1 MAEAVDNVPAK
12 AGASGGKSSLPGL
25 NFLDNI
31 SKMPVLRQ
39 VGLLVGLAASVAIGF
54 AVVLWSQQPDYRPLV
69 SSLAGMDTKQVMDTL
84 ATANISYSVEPN
96 SGALLVKAEDLSRAR
111 LALASAGVVQN
122 DGNVGFEILDKDQ
135 GLGTS
140 QFMEATR
147 YRRGLEGELARTI
160 SSLNGIKAA
169 RVHLAIP
176 KSSVFVRDERKPTAS
191 VLVEMYGGRTLDP
204 GQVMAIVNLV
214 ATSIPEMDKSGVTVV
229 DQKGNLL
236 SDQSNNSELAMAGKQ
251 FDYTRR
257 METML
262 TQRVQSILQPVLGND
277 RYKAEVS
284 AMVDFS
290 AVESTSEQFN
300 PDQPALRSE
309 QSTTE
314 QRSSSSGPSGVPGAL
329 SNQPPAPATAPQT
342 TAGGAAGAAAAI
354 QPGQPLVDSNGQ
366 QIMDPAT
373 GQPMLAP
380 YPADKRQQSTK
391 NFELDRSISHT
402 RQQQGRLQRLS
413 VAVVVDDQ
421 AKLNAANGEI
431 THTPWAAEDLARFT
445 RLVQDAVGYDASR
458 GDSVTVINAP
468 FAPDAGEVIPSIP
481 FYSQPW
487 FWDVV
492 KQALGVLFIL
502 VLVFGVLRP
511 VLNNITGGG
520 KAGKGLAT
528 TGGGEGGS
536 GMAGMAGGGLMAG
549 GLMGDVADD
558 RVSLGGPQ
566 SILLPSPSEGYDA
579 QLNAIKSLVA
589 EDPGRVAQVVK
600 EWINADE

>member
-12 AGASGGKSSLPGL
+12 AGGAGGKSSLPGL

-31 SKMPVLRQ
+31 TKMPVLRQ

-69 SSLAGMDTKQVMDTL
+69 GSLAGMDTKQVMDTL
-84 ATANISYSVEPN
+84 ATANISYNIEPT

-111 LALASAGVVQN
+111 LALASAGVVQG

-160 SSLNGIKAA
+160 SSLNGIRAA

-236 SDQSNNSELAMAGKQ
+236 SDQGGSSELAMAGKQ

-257 METML
+257 MEGML
-262 TQRVQSILQPVLGND
+262 TQRVQSILAPVLGND

-342 TAGGAAGAAAAI
+342 TAGGAAGAATAI
-354 QPGQPLVDSNGQ
+354 QPGQPLVDANGQ

-421 AKLNAANGEI
+421 AKVNAANGEV
-431 THTPWAAEDLARFT
+431 THTPWSAEDLARFT
-445 RLVQDAVGYDASR
+445 RLVQDAVGFDASR
-458 GDSVTVINAP
+458 GDSVTVINSA
-468 FAPDAGEVIPSIP
+468 FAPDTGEVIPSIP

-520 KAGKGLAT
+520 KGGKGLAA
-528 TGGGEGGS
+528 TGGDGAMMG
-536 GMAGMAGGGLMAG
+536 AGMAGGGFAG
-549 GLMGDVADD
+549 GMMGDVADD

>member
-1 MAEAVDNVPAK
+1 MAEAVVDNVPAK
-12 AGASGGKSSLPGL
+12 GSAAASKPPLFGMS
-25 NFLDNI
+25 FLENI
-31 SKMPVLRQ
+31 SQMPMLRQ

-54 AVVLWSQQPDYRPLV
+54 AVVLWSQQPDYRPLYG
-69 SSLAGMDTKQVMDTL
+69 SLAGMDTKQVMETL
-84 ATANISYSVEPN
+84 AAADIPYTVEPN
-96 SGALLVKAEDLSRAR
+96 SGALLVKSEDISRAR
-111 LALASAGVVQN
+111 LKLAAAGVAPG
-122 DGNVGFEILDKDQ
+122 DGSVGFEILDKEQ

-147 YRRGLEGELARTI
+147 YRRGLEGELARTV
-160 SSLNGIKAA
+160 SSLNNVKAA

-176 KSSVFVRDERKPTAS
+176 KSSVFVRDERKPSAS
-191 VLVEMYGGRTLDP
+191 VLVELYPGRALEA
-204 GQVMAIVNLV
+204 GQVMAIINLV
-214 ATSIPEMDKSGVTVV
+214 ATSVPELNKSEVTVV

-236 SDQSNNSELAMAGKQ
+236 SDQVHNSELTMAGKQ
-251 FDYTRR
+251 FDYSRR
-257 METML
+257 MEGML
-262 TQRVQSILQPVLGND
+262 TQRVHNILQPVLGND

-284 AMVDFS
+284 ADVDFS

-309 QSTTE
+309 QSVNE
-314 QRSSSSGPSGVPGAL
+314 QRSSSMGPQGVPGAL
-329 SNQPPAPATAPQT
+329 SNQPPGPASAPQT
-342 TAGGAAGAAAAI
+342 TGGAAGATAAV
-354 QPGQPLVDSNGQ
+354 QPGQPLLDANGQ

-391 NFELDRSISHT
+391 NFELDRSISHV
-402 RQQQGRLQRLS
+402 RQQQGRLTRLS

-421 AKLNAANGEI
+421 LKIDPATGNSSRA
-431 THTPWAAEDLARFT
+431 PWAAEDLARFT
-445 RLVQDAVGYDASR
+445 RLVQDAVGFDASR
-458 GDSVTVINAP
+458 GDSVSVINVP
-468 FAPDAGEVIPSIP
+468 FAADRGEVIAEIP

-487 FWDVV
+487 FWDII
-492 KQALGVLFIL
+492 KQVMGVLFIL

-511 VLNNITGGG
+511 VLNNITGHGKQPAAADGDMELGG
-520 KAGKGLAT
+520 MLGLD
-528 TGGGEGGS
+528 GEL
-536 GMAGMAGGGLMAG
+536 AN
-549 GLMGDVADD
+549 D

>member
-1 MAEAVDNVPAK
+1 MADALPENVPAK
-12 AGASGGKSSLPGL
+12 SGLGGGKGPLFGL
-25 NFLDNI
+25 SFLDNLAE
-31 SKMPVLRQ
+31 MTMLRQ
-39 VGLLVGLAASVAIGF
+39 VGLMVGLAASVAIGF
-54 AVVLWSQQPDYRPLV
+54 AVVLWSQQPDYRPLYG
-69 SSLAGMDTKQVMDTL
+69 SLAGMDAKQVMETL
-84 ATANISYSVEPN
+84 AAADIAYTVEPN
-96 SGALLVKAEDLSRAR
+96 SGALLVKADDVSRAR
-111 LALASAGVVQN
+111 LKLAAAGVSPT
-122 DGNVGFEILDKDQ
+122 DGNIGFEILDKDQ

-160 SSLNGIKAA
+160 SSLNNVKGA

-176 KSSVFVRDERKPTAS
+176 KSSVFVRDERKPSAS
-191 VLVEMYGGRTLDP
+191 VLVELYAGRSLEP
-204 GQVMAIVNLV
+204 GQVLAIINLV
-214 ATSIPEMDKSGVTVV
+214 ATSVPELSKSQITVV

-236 SDQSNNSELAMAGKQ
+236 SDQAENSELTMAGKQ
-251 FDYTRR
+251 FDYSRR
-257 METML
+257 MEGML
-262 TQRVQSILQPVLGND
+262 TQRVHNILQPVLGND

-284 AMVDFS
+284 ADVDFS

-309 QSTTE
+309 QSTSE
-314 QRSSSSGPSGVPGAL
+314 QRTASNGPQGVPGAL
-329 SNQPPAPATAPQT
+329 SNQPPSPATAPQQAGQAG
-342 TAGGAAGAAAAI
+342 AGGAGMI
-354 QPGQPLVDSNGQ
+354 QPGQPLLDANGQ

-380 YPADKRQQSTK
+380 YPADKRSQSTR

-402 RQQQGRLQRLS
+402 KQQQGKVNRLS
-413 VAVVVDDQ
+413 VAVVIDDQ
-421 AKLNAANGEI
+421 VNVNPANGEV
-431 THTPWAAEDLARFT
+431 TRAPWSADQLARFT
-445 RLVQDAVGYDASR
+445 RLVQDAVGFDASR
-458 GDSVTVINAP
+458 GDSVSVINVP
-468 FAPDAGEVIPSIP
+468 FSTERGEVIADIA

-492 KQALGVLFIL
+492 KQVLGVLFIL

-511 VLNNITGGG
+511 VLNNITGNGR
-520 KAGKGLAT
+520 KGLAGIGSDAEM
-528 TGGGEGGS
+528 GG
-536 GMAGMAGGGLMAG
+536 MGGLDGELAN
-549 GLMGDVADD
+549 D

-566 SILLPSPSEGYDA
+566 SIMLPSPSEGYDA

>member
-1 MAEAVDNVPAK
+1 MAEASVDNLPAK
-12 AGASGGKSSLPGL
+12 SPAPGGKLPLLGL
-25 NFLDNI
+25 SFLENL
-31 SKMPVLRQ
+31 SEMTVLRQ
-39 VGLLVGLAASVAIGF
+39 VGLMVGLAASVAIGF
-54 AVVLWSQQPDYRPLV
+54 AVVLWSQQPDYRPLLG
-69 SSLAGMDTKQVMDTL
+69 SLAGMDAKQVMDTL
-84 ATANISYSVEPN
+84 AAADIAYTVEPN
-96 SGALLVKAEDLSRAR
+96 SGALLVKAEDVARAR
-111 LALASAGVVQN
+111 LKLAGAGIAQN
-122 DGNVGFEILDKDQ
+122 DGNIGFEILDKDQ

-160 SSLNGIKAA
+160 SSLNNVKGA

-176 KSSVFVRDERKPTAS
+176 KSSVFVRDERKPSAS
-191 VLVEMYGGRTLDP
+191 VLVELYSGRSLEP
-204 GQVMAIVNLV
+204 GQVMSIVNLV
-214 ATSIPEMDKSGVTVV
+214 ATAVPELSKSQVTVV

-236 SDQSNNSELAMAGKQ
+236 SDQAENSELTMAGKQ
-251 FDYTRR
+251 FDYSRR
-257 METML
+257 MEGML
-262 TQRVQSILQPVLGND
+262 TQRVHNILQPVLGND

-284 AMVDFS
+284 ADVDFS

-309 QSTTE
+309 QSVNE
-314 QRSSSSGPSGVPGAL
+314 QRSSSMGPQGVPGAL
-329 SNQPPAPATAPQT
+329 SNQPPGPASAPQQT
-342 TAGGAAGAAAAI
+342 GQAQGAAGMV
-354 QPGQPLVDSNGQ
+354 QPGQPLLDANGQ

-402 RQQQGRLQRLS
+402 RQQQGRLNRLS

-421 AKLNAANGEI
+421 VKVDPATGENI
-431 THTPWAAEDLARFT
+431 RAPWGAEDLARFT
-445 RLVQDAVGYDASR
+445 RLVQDAVGFDASR
-458 GDSVTVINAP
+458 GDSVSVINVP
-468 FAPDAGEVIPSIP
+468 FAADRGEVIAETP

-487 FWDVV
+487 FWDVI
-492 KQALGVLFIL
+492 KQVMGVLFIL
-502 VLVFGVLRP
+502 ALVFGVLRP
-511 VLNNITGGG
+511 VLNNITGHGKQQAGQDGDSELGG
-520 KAGKGLAT
+520 I
-528 TGGGEGGS
+528 GGMGGMDGE
-536 GMAGMAGGGLMAG
+536 L
-549 GLMGDVADD
+549 ADD

-600 EWINADE
+600 EWINSDE

>member
-1 MAEAVDNVPAK
+1 MT
-12 AGASGGKSSLPGL
+12 
-25 NFLDNI
+25 
-31 SKMPVLRQ
+31 MLRQ
-39 VGLLVGLAASVAIGF
+39 VGLMVGLAASVAIGF
-54 AVVLWSQQPDYRPLV
+54 AVVLWSQQPDYRPLYG
-69 SSLAGMDTKQVMDTL
+69 SLSGMDTKQIMDTL
-84 ATANISYSVEPN
+84 AQADIPYTVEPN
-96 SGALLVKAEDLSRAR
+96 SGALLVKADDLSRAR
-111 LALASAGVVQN
+111 IKLAGAGIAQN

-160 SSLNGIKAA
+160 SSLNNVKGA

-176 KSSVFVRDERKPTAS
+176 KSSVFVRDERKPSAS
-191 VLVEMYGGRTLDP
+191 ILVELYAGRTLEP
-204 GQVMAIVNLV
+204 SQVLAIVNLV
-214 ATSIPEMDKSGVTVV
+214 ATSVPELSKSQITVV

-236 SDQSNNSELAMAGKQ
+236 SDMGENSELSMAGKQ

-257 METML
+257 MEGML
-262 TQRVQSILQPVLGND
+262 TQRVQNILQPVLGND

-284 AMVDFS
+284 ADVDFS
-290 AVESTSEQFN
+290 AVESTAESFN

-309 QSTTE
+309 QSVNE
-314 QRSSSSGPSGVPGAL
+314 QRTSSSGSSGVPGAL
-329 SNQPPAPATAPQT
+329 SNQPPGPATAPQNAT
-342 TAGGAAGAAAAI
+342 AAAGGAGAIA
-354 QPGQPLVDSNGQ
+354 PGQPLLDANGQ

-380 YPADKRQQSTK
+380 YPADKRVQSTK

-402 RQQQGRLQRLS
+402 KQQQGRINRLS

-421 AKLNAANGEI
+421 VKLNPANGE
-431 THTPWAAEDLARFT
+431 TTTVPWTTDQLARFT
-445 RLVQDAVGYDASR
+445 RLVQDAVGFDASR
-458 GDSVTVINAP
+458 GDSVSVINVP
-468 FAPDAGEVIPSIP
+468 FSTERGEVIPDIA

-487 FWDVV
+487 FWDIV
-492 KQALGVLFIL
+492 KQAMGVLFIL

-511 VLNNITGGG
+511 VLNNITNPKSKLADGRDVELGGMV
-520 KAGKGLAT
+520 GLD
-528 TGGGEGGS
+528 GEL
-536 GMAGMAGGGLMAG
+536 AN
-549 GLMGDVADD
+549 D

>member
-1 MAEAVDNVPAK
+1 MAEAVVDNVPAK
-12 AGASGGKSSLPGL
+12 SGVPAPKPPLFGMS
-25 NFLDNI
+25 FLENI
-31 SKMPVLRQ
+31 SQMPMLRQ

-54 AVVLWSQQPDYRPLV
+54 AVVLWSQQPDYRPLYG
-69 SSLAGMDTKQVMDTL
+69 SLAGLDTKQVMETL
-84 ATANISYSVEPN
+84 AAADIPYNVEPN
-96 SGALLVKAEDLSRAR
+96 SGALLVKADDLSRAR
-111 LALASAGVVQN
+111 LKLAAAGVAPG
-122 DGNVGFEILDKDQ
+122 DGNVGFEILDKEQ

-147 YRRGLEGELARTI
+147 YRRGLEGELARTV
-160 SSLNGIKAA
+160 SSLNNVKGA

-176 KSSVFVRDERKPTAS
+176 KSSVFVRDERRPSAS
-191 VLVEMYGGRTLDP
+191 VLVELYPGRALEA
-204 GQVMAIVNLV
+204 GQVLAIVNLV
-214 ATSIPEMDKSGVTVV
+214 ATSVPELDKSQVTVV

-236 SDQSNNSELAMAGKQ
+236 SDQIGNSELTMAGKQ
-251 FDYTRR
+251 FDYSRR
-257 METML
+257 MEGML
-262 TQRVQSILQPVLGND
+262 TQRVHNILQPVLGND

-284 AMVDFS
+284 ADVDFS

-309 QSTTE
+309 QSVNE
-314 QRSSSSGPSGVPGAL
+314 QRSSSMGPQGVPGAL
-329 SNQPPAPATAPQT
+329 SNQPPGPASAPQT
-342 TAGGAAGAAAAI
+342 TGGAQTAASAI
-354 QPGQPLVDSNGQ
+354 QPGQPLLDANGQ

-380 YPADKRQQSTK
+380 YPADKRLQSTK

-402 RQQQGRLQRLS
+402 RQQQGRLNRLS

-421 AKLNAANGEI
+421 VKIDPATGDTTRA
-431 THTPWAAEDLARFT
+431 PWAAEDLARFT
-445 RLVQDAVGYDASR
+445 RLVQDAVGFDASR
-458 GDSVTVINAP
+458 GDSVSVINVP
-468 FAPDAGEVIPSIP
+468 FAADRGEVFTEIP

-487 FWDVV
+487 FWDII
-492 KQALGVLFIL
+492 KQVMGVLFIL

-511 VLNNITGGG
+511 VLNNITGNGKQQAGADGDMELGG
-520 KAGKGLAT
+520 MLGLD
-528 TGGGEGGS
+528 GEL
-536 GMAGMAGGGLMAG
+536 AN
-549 GLMGDVADD
+549 D

>member
-1 MAEAVDNVPAK
+1 MAEAAVDNVPAK
-12 AGASGGKSSLPGL
+12 ATPVDGKPPLFGL
-25 NFLDNI
+25 SFLENL
-31 SKMPVLRQ
+31 SEMTMLRQ

-54 AVVLWSQQPDYRPLV
+54 AVVLWSQQPDYRPLYG
-69 SSLAGMDTKQVMDTL
+69 SLEGMDAKQVMETL
-84 ATANISYSVEPN
+84 ASADIPYTVEPN
-96 SGALLVKAEDLSRAR
+96 SGALLVKADDVARAR
-111 LALASAGVVQN
+111 LKLAAAGVTPT
-122 DGNVGFEILDKDQ
+122 DGNIGFEILDKDQ

-160 SSLNGIKAA
+160 SSLNNVKGA

-176 KSSVFVRDERKPTAS
+176 KSSVFVRDERKPSAS
-191 VLVEMYGGRTLDP
+191 VLVELYSGRSLEP
-204 GQVMAIVNLV
+204 GQVVAIINLV
-214 ATSIPEMDKSGVTVV
+214 ATSVPELSKSQITVV

-236 SDQSNNSELAMAGKQ
+236 SDQAENSELTMAGKQ
-251 FDYTRR
+251 YDYSRR
-257 METML
+257 MEGMF
-262 TQRVQSILQPVLGND
+262 TQRVHNILQPILGNG

-284 AMVDFS
+284 ADVDFS

-309 QSTTE
+309 QSVNE
-314 QRSSSSGPSGVPGAL
+314 QRTASNGPQGVPGAL
-329 SNQPPAPATAPQT
+329 SNQPPAPASAPQT
-342 TAGGAAGAAAAI
+342 TGGATAAAGMV
-354 QPGQPLVDSNGQ
+354 QPGQPLIDANGQ

-402 RQQQGRLQRLS
+402 KQQQGRLNRLS

-421 AKLNAANGEI
+421 VKVNPANGE
-431 THTPWAAEDLARFT
+431 TSRAPWTADELARFT
-445 RLVQDAVGYDASR
+445 RLVQDAVGFDASR
-458 GDSVTVINAP
+458 GDSVSVINVP
-468 FAPDAGEVIPSIP
+468 FSLERGEEIADIP

-492 KQALGVLFIL
+492 KQVLGVLFIL
-502 VLVFGVLRP
+502 ILVFGVLRP

-520 KAGKGLAT
+520 KNKQLAGLGDVEL
-528 TGGGEGGS
+528 GG
-536 GMAGMAGGGLMAG
+536 MGGLDGELAN
-549 GLMGDVADD
+549 D

>member
-1 MAEAVDNVPAK
+1 MAEAVVDNVPAK
-12 AGASGGKSSLPGL
+12 TDGKPPLFGL
-25 NFLDNI
+25 SFLENL
-31 SKMPVLRQ
+31 SEMTMLRQ
-39 VGLLVGLAASVAIGF
+39 VGLMVGLAASVAIGF
-54 AVVLWSQQPDYRPLV
+54 AVVLWSQQPDYRPLYG
-69 SSLAGMDTKQVMDTL
+69 SLAGMDAKQVMETL
-84 ATANISYSVEPN
+84 AASDIAYTVEPN
-96 SGALLVKAEDLSRAR
+96 SGALLVKADDVARAR
-111 LALASAGVVQN
+111 LKLAGAGVAPT
-122 DGNVGFEILDKDQ
+122 DGNIGFEILDKDQ

-160 SSLNGIKAA
+160 ASLNNVKGA

-176 KSSVFVRDERKPTAS
+176 KSSVFVRDERKPSTS
-191 VLVEMYGGRTLDP
+191 VLVELFAGRSLEP
-204 GQVMAIVNLV
+204 GQVLAIVNLV
-214 ATSIPEMDKSGVTVV
+214 ATSVPELSKSQITVV

-236 SDQSNNSELAMAGKQ
+236 SDQAENSALTMAGKQ
-251 FDYTRR
+251 FDYSRR
-257 METML
+257 MESML
-262 TQRVQSILQPVLGND
+262 TQRVHNILQPVLGND

-284 AMVDFS
+284 ADVDFS

-309 QSTTE
+309 QSTSE
-314 QRSSSSGPSGVPGAL
+314 QRTAANGPPQGVPGAL
-329 SNQPPAPATAPQT
+329 SNQPPAPASAPQT
-342 TAGGAAGAAAAI
+342 TGGAAATASAI
-354 QPGQPLVDSNGQ
+354 QPGQPLLDANGQ

-402 RQQQGRLQRLS
+402 KQQQGRLNRLS
-413 VAVVVDDQ
+413 VSVVVDDQ
-421 AKLNAANGEI
+421 VKINAANGE
-431 THTPWAAEDLARFT
+431 TTRAPWTADELARFT
-445 RLVQDAVGYDASR
+445 RLVQDAVGFDASR
-458 GDSVTVINAP
+458 GDSVSVINMP
-468 FAPDAGEVIPSIP
+468 FSLERAEVIADIP

-487 FWDVV
+487 FWDIV
-492 KQALGVLFIL
+492 KQVLGVLFIL

-511 VLNNITGGG
+511 VLNNITGHGKKQLAPFGDVELGG
-520 KAGKGLAT
+520 
-528 TGGGEGGS
+528 
-536 GMAGMAGGGLMAG
+536 MGGLDGELAN
-549 GLMGDVADD
+549 D